1 MFHSKE
7 KNLVSITTEALMS
20 PHLQLDEST
29 VYAVSLNAMPS
40 LQWKYTAFSPPSH
53 PCWSLPHGYLSQA
66 QHVTLHPE
74 RPNALWIL
82 QRYGYGPCVYVQGGL
97 LKEALSSLP
106 WEFSLSQ
113 EDVLHAIV
121 LYLATHHGDAYVL
134 PPTKPLYTCDDERD
148 LNNHTFLDNPDLAS
162 WVEEQARAL
171 GLTFQAGVLQ
181 PVPQEKLPLLSILIP
196 FRDAPALLKQVIDS
210 LLAVKDES
218 PPFEIIGINNQ
229 SQDPETLALM
239 QAYAQHDNIHFV
251 DYDAPFN
258 YAAMM
263 NLSAQQAKGEL
274 ILQLNNDIELIT
286 PTTLTQLASWAMLPS
301 VGVVGATLFYP
312 DGRIQHAG
320 CHLGLS
326 GHVGHLFRLR
336 DLKSVP
342 EAWSQ
347 VQRPVMA
354 VTGAMLMMRKAVYHE
369 LAGMNEQDFQ
379 VAYNDIDLCLKVH
392 EKGYMNLC
400 LSSVQAVHYE
410 SVSRKKTPNQI
421 KQAQERRERRAFY
434 SHYAHLLKQFDPT
447 FSRGFNMMGDIGDP
461 SPFLWKSPLMPRL
474 LTGHIP
480 FTSWRFSFFR
490 SADNTIRLVWDKPL
504 KESAP

>member
-1 MFHSKE
+1 MFRSKE

-29 VYAVSLNAMPS
+29 VYAVSLEGMDS

-82 QRYGYGPCVYVQGGL
+82 QRYGYGACLYVQGGL
-97 LKEALSSLP
+97 LKEALASLP

-134 PPTKPLYTCDDERD
+134 PPTKPLYTCDDESD
-148 LNNHTFLDNPDLAS
+148 LNDHTFFDNPNLAS
-162 WVEEQARAL
+162 WVEDQAHAL
-171 GLTFQAGVLQ
+171 GLAFQAGILQ
-181 PVPQEKLPLLSILIP
+181 PLPQEMPLVSILIP

-210 LLAVKDES
+210 LLAVKNES

-239 QAYAQHDNIHFV
+239 ETYAQAYKIHFV

-263 NLSAQQAKGEL
+263 NVGVEQASGEL
-274 ILQLNNDIELIT
+274 ILQLNNDIELMT
-286 PTTLTQLASWAMLPS
+286 PNALTQLAAWAMLPS

-336 DLKSVP
+336 DLKNLP

-354 VTGAMLMMRKAVYHE
+354 VTGAMLMMRKAVYLE
-369 LAGMNEQDFQ
+369 LGGMNNRDFQ
-379 VAYNDIDLCLKVH
+379 IGFNDMDLCLKAH
-392 EKGYMNLC
+392 EKGYMSLC
-400 LSSVQAVHYE
+400 LSSVQAVHHE
-410 SVSRKKTPNQI
+410 SVSRKKASNPAIRT
-421 KQAQERRERRAFY
+421 QERRERHAFY
-434 SHYAHLLKQFDPT
+434 TQYAHLLKQFDPT
-447 FSRGFNMMGDIGDP
+447 LSRGFDITADTGNP
-461 SPFLWKSPLMPRL
+461 SSFLWESPLKRRL
-474 LTGHIP
+474 LTGRLP
-480 FTSWRFSFFR
+480 LTPWRFSIYQC
-490 SADNTIRLVWDKPL
+490 ADGSLRLIWDKPFEEPSL
-504 KESAP
+504 